1 MNDAKITVPALLAR
15 KQGGPK
21 IAMLTAYDATMARLL
36 DEGGAD
42 VLLVGDSL
50 GMVVQGLPNTLPVT
64 LEEICYH
71 GRAVARATHR
81 AHVVGDMPFMSYQ
94 SSVERA
100 LESAGQMLKTGGFE
114 AVKLEGGV
122 RFAEHI
128 RAIVSVG
135 IPVLGHVGL
144 LPQSVHA
151 MGGFR
156 VQGKADADAE
166 RVLADA
172 RAVADAG
179 AYAVVLEGIPSELGQ
194 RITESISIP
203 TIGIGAGPACDGQV
217 LVCYDFLGMYP
228 SLKPKFVKHFAELG
242 AQIVAATQSYVKE
255 VREGSFPDAAH
266 GFASAPKKQPAV
278 ETGGK
283 AVLGLP
289 PKGYGPASEDS

>member
-1 MNDAKITVPALLAR
+1 VPSLLLR
-15 KQGGPK
+15 KQRGPK
-21 IAMLTAYDATMARLL
+21 IAALTAYDATMARLL

-64 LEEICYH
+64 LDEICYH

-100 LESAGQMLKTGGFE
+100 LESAGHMLKTGGFE

-122 RFAEHI
+122 AYARHV
-128 RAIVSVG
+128 RGIVAAG
-135 IPVLGHVGL
+135 IPVMGHVGL
-144 LPQSVHA
+144 MPQSVHA

-156 VQGKADADAE
+156 VQGKAEIDAE

-172 RAVADAG
+172 RAIAEAG
-179 AYAVVLEGIPSELGQ
+179 AYAIVLEGIPSELGQ
-194 RITESISIP
+194 RITESIAVP

-228 SLKPKFVKHFAELG
+228 LLKPKFVKHFADLG
-242 AQIVAATQSYVKE
+242 AQIVQATQSYVRE
-255 VREGSFPDAAH
+255 VQVGEFPSAAH
-266 GFASAPKKQPAV
+266 SFGSAPKQQPAL
-278 ETGGK
+278 ETGAK
-283 AVLGLP
+283 PVLGP
-289 PKGYGPASEDS
+289 PPNSYGPAGDDT